1 MAGAR
6 FCEFVLLEGASLTAL
21 MELVSVFVHSTLSP
35 DDLNAD
41 HVERVLVAELFSS
54 GKLKCL
60 FNVATT
66 GHAQTAVLRIAS
78 FVSPDDV
85 DSLFKECMGL
95 IINCSGLAGNVERQT
110 KVRSAH
116 KLVLCC
122 GWFDDMFQGLTNI
135 LQKVASMCCV
145 KFSIEMHKQLL
156 PSVKQKKTKSSMK
169 ISRKWKHV
177 KGKKSY
183 CSETSNFEENYAIAA
198 AITWQIKDFFLHVS
212 TRMHHHFW
220 HTCLLLCT

>member
-6 FCEFVLLEGASLTAL
+6 FCEFALSKGASLTAL

-41 HVERVLVAELFSS
+41 QVEGVLVAAANLCHCLISEASCKAAPKELFS
-54 GKLKCL
+54 
-60 FNVATT
+60 
-66 GHAQTAVLRIAS
+66 
-78 FVSPDDV
+78 DDV
-85 DSLFKECMGL
+85 DSFFKECMGL
-95 IINCSGLAGNVERQT
+95 IINCSGLGGNVERQT

-145 KFSIEMHKQLL
+145 KFSIEMPKQLL
-156 PSVKQKKTKSSMK
+156 PSVKQKMTKSSVK

-177 KGKKSY
+177 RGK
-183 CSETSNFEENYAIAA
+183 
-198 AITWQIKDFFLHVS
+198 
-212 TRMHHHFW
+212 
-220 HTCLLLCT
+220 